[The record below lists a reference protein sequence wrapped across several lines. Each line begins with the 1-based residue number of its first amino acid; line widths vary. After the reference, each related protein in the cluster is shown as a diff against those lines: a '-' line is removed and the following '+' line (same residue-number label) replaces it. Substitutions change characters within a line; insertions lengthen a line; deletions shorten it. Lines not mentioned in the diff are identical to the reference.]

1 MTGEELIQLE
11 RHLMLSEAHATLAQ
25 SIKYP
30 QTVARSSIDA
40 AKSRIEALRM
50 LEDFARS
57 GLRMVG

>member
-1 MTGEELIQLE
+1 MTGEKLIKLE
-11 RHLMLSEAHATLAQ
+11 RHQMLSEAHATLAQ

-30 QTVARSSIDA
+30 QTVAQAAVDA
-40 AKSRIEALRM
+40 AKARIEALRM